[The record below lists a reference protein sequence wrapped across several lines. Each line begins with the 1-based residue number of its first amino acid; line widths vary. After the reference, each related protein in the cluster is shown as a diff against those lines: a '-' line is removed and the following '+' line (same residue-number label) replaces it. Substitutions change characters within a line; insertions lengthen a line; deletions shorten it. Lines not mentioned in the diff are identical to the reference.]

1 MPMTPSQR
9 RTRRRE
15 LNRVRVQKCRADN
28 ADEGRQAHVRAL
40 RAAKQR
46 RYRALRA
53 DGRVVIEP
61 KVDPVGL
68 AELLH
73 AAGVMVLA
81 SDRKTLA
88 AGIEALLTEWDEG
101 RIRVT
106 RTRESM

>member
-1 MPMTPSQR
+1 MPLSPSQR
-9 RTRRRE
+9 RARALE
-15 LNRVRVQKCRADN
+15 SDRVRVRRDTS
-28 ADEGRQAHVRAL
+28 ESRRAHVRAL
-40 RAAKQR
+40 RALRQK
-46 RYRALRA
+46 RYRSLKA

>member
-1 MPMTPSQR
+1 MPLSPSQR
-9 RTRRRE
+9 RARALE
-15 LNRVRVQKCRADN
+15 SDRVRVRRDTS
-28 ADEGRQAHVRAL
+28 ESRRAHVRAL
-40 RAAKQR
+40 
-46 RYRALRA
+46 RALRA

-73 AAGVMVLA
+73 EAGVMVLA

-88 AGIEALLTEWDEG
+88 LGFEALLNLWDEG

-106 RTRESM
+106 RTRESL